1 MNEHTE
7 TDVKIIENAA
17 LDDVRPSD
25 HLTWERTMTMQD
37 VTLTFR
43 REGTAH
49 HRDRDG
55 EWRTKEDRLITDG
68 EGAGITITIR
78 RPVQDLPTEPGAVIV
93 TNDGYEYIEATLNG
107 ETYYAREAVR
117 STEGLWL
124 GAWRSTD
131 RLRAYVAP
139 DQIDPDTCKV
149 DDQ

>member
-1 MNEHTE
+1 MTTTE
-7 TDVKIIENAA
+7 LRKQTIENAA

-68 EGAGITITIR
+68 EGEGITLTIR
-78 RPVQDLPTEPGAVIV
+78 RAERRAERGNGGA
-93 TNDGYEYIEATLNG
+93 A
-107 ETYYAREAVR
+107 
-117 STEGLWL
+117 
-124 GAWRSTD
+124 
-131 RLRAYVAP
+131 
-139 DQIDPDTCKV
+139 
-149 DDQ
+149 